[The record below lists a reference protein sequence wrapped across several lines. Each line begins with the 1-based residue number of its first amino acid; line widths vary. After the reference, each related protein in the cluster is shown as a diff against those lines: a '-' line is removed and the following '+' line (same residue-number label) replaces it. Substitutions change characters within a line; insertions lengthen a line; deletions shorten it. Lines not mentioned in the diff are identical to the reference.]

1 MEAGGKMKNTL
12 LAMSL
17 AWATAT
23 SPAWAHA
30 KLTSSDPAANASV
43 KSPSLIRLVFSEK
56 LEPAFSGATLSDAAG
71 KKIPVPASVGGATIT
86 LMPLSLKPGAYKVTW
101 HTVGH
106 DTHRI
111 TGNFSFKVVP

>member
-1 MEAGGKMKNTL
+1 MKTTFLAVL
-12 LAMSL
+12 LA
-17 AWATAT
+17 AAAV
-23 SPAWAHA
+23 PAWAHA
-30 KLTSSDPAANASV
+30 KLRSSDPAANSSV
-43 KSPSLIRLVFSEK
+43 KSPSLIRLVFSES
-56 LEPAFSGATLSDAAG
+56 LEPAFSGAILSDAAG
-71 KKIPVPASVGGATIT
+71 KKIPVSASVGGATIT

>member
-1 MEAGGKMKNTL
+1 MKTILIAML
-12 LAMSL
+12 LTTIAV
-17 AWATAT
+17 
-23 SPAWAHA
+23 PAWAHA
-30 KLTSSDPAANASV
+30 KLQSSDPPANSSV

-71 KKIPVPASVGGATIT
+71 KKIPVSASVGGATIT

-111 TGNFSFKVVP
+111 SGTLSFKVVP

>member
-1 MEAGGKMKNTL
+1 MKAIL
-12 LAMSL
+12 LAMLL
-17 AWATAT
+17 AATAA
-23 SPAWAHA
+23 PAWAHA

>member
-1 MEAGGKMKNTL
+1 MRRIL
-12 LAMSL
+12 LAVSL
-17 AWATAT
+17 AGAAAV
-23 SPAWAHA
+23 PAWAHA

-43 KSPSLIRLVFSEK
+43 KSPSLIRLVFSEN

-86 LMPLSLKPGAYKVTW
+86 LMPLVLKPGTYKVTW
-101 HTVGH
+101 HSVGH

-111 TGNFSFKVVP
+111 TGTFSFKVVP